1 MSAKT
6 GFLGKIRNIVSLRFF
21 ITLIV
26 IIAGVIPI
34 IVIYILGWAKK
45 IFRGGVPG

>member
-6 GFLGKIRNIVSLRFF
+6 RFFTKFKNIVSLRFF

-26 IIAGVIPI
+26 IVAGVIPI
-34 IVIYILGWAKK
+34 IVMEHAVSYG
-45 IFRGGVPG
+45 